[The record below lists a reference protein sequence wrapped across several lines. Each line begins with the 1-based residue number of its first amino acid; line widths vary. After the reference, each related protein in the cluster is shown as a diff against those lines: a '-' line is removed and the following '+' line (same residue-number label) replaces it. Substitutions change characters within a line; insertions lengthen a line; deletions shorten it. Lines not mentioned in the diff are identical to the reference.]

1 MNHRFKADEDETIA
15 QKQSQQ
21 VLNINRSTLMDK
33 TASLRKFPQPLSNQI
48 KAFHDDV
55 KHSHLRVT
63 VMNHLKDLNR

>member
-1 MNHRFKADEDETIA
+1 
-15 QKQSQQ
+15 
-21 VLNINRSTLMDK
+21 MDK

-55 KHSHLRVT
+55 KHSQLRVT